1 MLIWLSLM
9 LLAALFG
16 IAVSFLPYRH
26 VWLLPVVTPFAAVYV
41 LIWFAQ
47 RQITSYESAPMQQVL
62 YFTLAL
68 PAMLVALSSFY
79 VKRSSNRSG

>member
-26 VWLLPVVTPFAAVYV
+26 VWLIPVLTPFAAVYV
-41 LIWFAQ
+41 LIWCAQ
-47 RQITSYESAPMQQVL
+47 RQTTSYESAPMQEVL

-68 PAMLVALSSFY
+68 PAMLVALSSFS
-79 VKRSSNRSG
+79 VKRAKNRSG